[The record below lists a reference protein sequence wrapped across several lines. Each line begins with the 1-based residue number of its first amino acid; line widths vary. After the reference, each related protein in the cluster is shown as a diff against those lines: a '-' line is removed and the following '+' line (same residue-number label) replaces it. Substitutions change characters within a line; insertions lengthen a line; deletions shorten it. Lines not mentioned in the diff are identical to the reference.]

1 MAGGDDPR
9 VHRSVTLYLALA
21 AFLHCF
27 GGSVL
32 VPDWH
37 PLSAMKARIIK
48 YAITLIIVA
57 LATLAAFTLYR
68 LYLANP
74 WTRDGQVRANVV
86 GIAPRIS
93 GPVIQVAVHDNQQ
106 VKKGDLLFEIDPTDF
121 AAQVDVANG
130 QLLNAEA
137 TLKQREQELGRQGD
151 LYRTKVS
158 SQQEYQNAQDAYQAG
173 QAQVTSAK
181 ANLELAKL
189 NLSYTKLL
197 APVDGYITNMNT
209 SAGTWVSVGQRL
221 TALVDTN
228 SFWIAAYFKE
238 TQLPRIQ
245 PGQKARITLMGY
257 RWQPFTGIVRSV
269 GWGIFVQ
276 DGSAGGTDML
286 PSVNPTIDWIRLPQ
300 RFPVRIQVEGKTPV
314 PLRIGQTVSVAVT
327 PESQKGYT
335 TSSQVTQP

>member
-1 MAGGDDPR
+1 MKGKIIKFA
-9 VHRSVTLYLALA
+9 VTL
-21 AFLHCF
+21 
-27 GGSVL
+27 
-32 VPDWH
+32 
-37 PLSAMKARIIK
+37 
-48 YAITLIIVA
+48 IVVV

-86 GIAPRIS
+86 GIAPRVS
-93 GPVIQVAVHDNQQ
+93 GPVVRVAVHDNQQ
-106 VKKGDLLFEIDPTDF
+106 VKTGDLLFEIDPTDF

-130 QLLNAEA
+130 QLLNAQA
-137 TLKQREQELGRQGD
+137 NLKQRDQEVGRQSD
-151 LYRTKVS
+151 LYQRKVS

-181 ANLELAKL
+181 ASLELAKL

-209 SAGTWVSVGQRL
+209 SAGTWVSAGQQL
-221 TALVDTN
+221 TALVDTS

-238 TQLPRIQ
+238 TQLPGIQ

-257 RWQPFTGIVRSV
+257 RRQPFAGTVRSI

-276 DGSAGGTDML
+276 DGSSAGGTHML

-300 RFPVRIQVEGKTPV
+300 RFPVRIQVEGQTPV
-314 PLRIGQTVSVAVT
+314 PLRIGQTVSVAVM
-327 PESQKGYT
+327 PESQKAHT
-335 TSSQVTQP
+335 QSSQSAQP